1 MMLDLSPPLLAI
13 YIPLIGALLIALAGR
28 WPNLRET
35 LTLGTAGA
43 LLYTVASIVPKVLA
57 PNFWAAYAKAPALR
71 LVEVLPGIFLEL
83 KVEPLGMVFALI
95 AGTLWVLNS
104 LYSIGY
110 MRGNAEKHQTRFY
123 VCFALAISSVMGLAF
138 AGNLFT
144 LFVFYEMLTLTTYP
158 LVAHKGTAEA
168 LRSARTYLGILV
180 TTSVCF
186 LLAGIIATYAYTGDL
201 AFRQGGVFTRALADG
216 SLTAPT
222 LGVLFV
228 LYMYGIGKA
237 ALMPMHRWLPAAMVA
252 PTPVSALLHAVAVV
266 KAGVFSVV
274 KVIIYTFGPLTL
286 IGAGQGSW
294 LIYMA
299 GATILIASFIALFQ
313 DNLKRRL
320 AYSTVSQL
328 SYIIIAAALLSPL
341 SLMAATLHIA
351 AHAFGKITLFFAA
364 GSIYTASHKTEIS
377 QLDGIGRRMPF
388 TMAAFTI
395 GALSMIG
402 LPPTAGFISKWYL
415 LSAAWETE
423 YTFVVGVV
431 VLSTLLNAAYFL
443 PIIYRAFFRAP
454 PPAGREHHG
463 DHGAFAEDPEH
474 PVDHPT
480 AADGLFGDEAD
491 HSAAHHS
498 HVHGH
503 AHGAHGEAPWPIVVA
518 LCSTAAI
525 TVAFFFYSD
534 LAIDL
539 ATQLRKGLLP

>member
-1 MMLDLSPPLLAI
+1 MIEFNVSAPLLAI
-13 YIPLIGALLIALAGR
+13 YIPLVGAFLIAMAGR
-28 WPNLRET
+28 WPNVREAIT
-35 LTLGTAGA
+35 LITAGV
-43 LLYTVASIVPKVLA
+43 LLYTVGGIVPRVLA
-57 PNFWAAYAKAPALR
+57 DGFWQAYANSPPLR
-71 LVEVLPGIFLEL
+71 LIQVLPGVFLEL
-83 KVEPLGMVFALI
+83 KVEPLGMLFALI
-95 AGTLWVLNS
+95 ASSLWILNS

-110 MRGNAEKHQTRFY
+110 MRGNHEKHQTRFY

-168 LRSARTYLGILV
+168 LRSARTYLGILI

-186 LLAGIIATYAYTGDL
+186 LLAGIIATWVFTHDMS
-201 AFRQGGVFTRALADG
+201 FKPGGVFTQALASG
-216 SLTAPT
+216 KLTGPV

-266 KAGVFSVV
+266 KAGVFTVL

-286 IGAGQGSW
+286 VKYGQGEW
-294 LIYMA
+294 LVWVA
-299 GATILIASFIALFQ
+299 GATILIASMIALFQ

-328 SYIIIAAALLSPL
+328 SYVVIAAALLSPV
-341 SLMAATLHIA
+341 SLMAAFLHIA

-364 GSIYTASHKTEIS
+364 GSIYTAAHKTEIS
-377 QLDGIGRRMPF
+377 QLDGIGRKMPI

-415 LSAAWETE
+415 LTAAWETD
-423 YTFVVGVV
+423 YHLVVGIVI
-431 VLSTLLNAAYFL
+431 LSTLLNAAYFL
-443 PIIYRAFFRAP
+443 PIVYRAFFKAAP
-454 PPAGREHHG
+454 KHEPHH
-463 DHGAFAEDPEH
+463 AQSS
-474 PVDHPT
+474 
-480 AADGLFGDEAD
+480 ADGLFGDETHPDVIHD
-491 HSAAHHS
+491 H
-498 HVHGH
+498 H
-503 AHGAHGEAPWPIVVA
+503 AEHGEAPWPAVLALSCTALATVV
-518 LCSTAAI
+518 
-525 TVAFFFYSD
+525 FFFYSD

-539 ATQLRKGLLP
+539 AHQLQKGLLR